1 MMDEYQCSIK
11 KEISVQGLGLHTGK
25 MTHLKFKSAPEDTGI
40 VFVRVDI
47 PGAPRIPAKVDY
59 ANHSERSTSLEKDG
73 IKVNIIEHVMAAV
86 AGVEIDN
93 LIIEIDN
100 TEPPVLDGSAK
111 SWTDILIKTGKR
123 VQNRKKETF
132 TPPYPYVVSNKEN
145 DSYLILL
152 PADSRNATYTFEF
165 PAHPPS
171 SGAGGADRK
180 LGESTCSVYF
190 DDEKKFAEQIAPAR
204 TFGFLEEILT
214 LKKKGLIKGGSLE
227 NAVVIDGDKIL
238 NESLRFPNEIAR
250 HKALDLIGDL
260 YLSGKH
266 LRKTH
271 IIGMKSGHAL
281 NIQMAKKII
290 KGGDD
295 MREGMDIREIKKILP
310 HRHPFLFVDKILSLG
325 KRRAVGLKSVTGGEE
340 FFQGHFPEFPIM
352 PAVLIIEAMAQV
364 AGVLLLSKAES
375 KGKLPFFGAIDNAKF
390 RKPVFPGDQLLIEVE
405 MRKLKKK
412 TGKVHAIAT
421 VGGKRVAEADIIF
434 SLVDKPDLY

>member
-1 MMDEYQCSIK
+1 MIEEYQCSIK

-40 VFVRVDI
+40 VFVRVDM
-47 PGAPRIPAKVDY
+47 PGTPRIPAKIDY
-59 ANHSERSTSLEKDG
+59 ANHSERSTSLEKNG

-111 SWTDILIKTGKR
+111 SWTDILIKTGKK

-132 TPPYPYVVSNKEN
+132 TPPCPYVVSNKGN

-165 PAHPPS
+165 S
-171 SGAGGADRK
+171 DRK
-180 LGESTCSVYF
+180 LGKSMCSVCF
-190 DDEKKFAEQIAPAR
+190 DDEKTFAEQIAPAR
-204 TFGFLEEILT
+204 TFGFLEEILA

-271 IIGMKSGHAL
+271 IIGVKSGHAL

-325 KRRAVGLKSVTGGEE
+325 KRQAVGLKSVTGGEG

-352 PAVLIIEAMAQV
+352 PAVIIIETMAQV
-364 AGVLLLSKAES
+364 AGVLLLSKTGC
-375 KGKLPFFGAIDNAKF
+375 KNKLPFFGAIDNAKF
-390 RKPVFPGDQLLIEVE
+390 RKPVLPGDQLLIEVE
-405 MRKLKKK
+405 IQKLKQR
-412 TGKVHAIAT
+412 TGKVHSTAT
-421 VGGKRVAEADIIF
+421 VRDKRVAEADFIF
-434 SLVDKPDLY
+434 SLVEKNKPR